1 MLISFEIENYR
12 SIKERQTLLMTASNY
27 YLENEES
34 LIDEN
39 LLGLVNTRL
48 VPVCAIFGA
57 NASGKTTII
66 RAMDTLR
73 DMVFSSFSRP
83 AGQGLVYMPHVLSSE
98 TATKPTSYFVAF
110 ISGGTR
116 YEYSLSHD
124 ATKVLSEKLYAYPK
138 GRPQKWFIRTWN
150 KETQIS
156 EFDINSSRVKLPK
169 NFTQFVRND
178 ALLLSA
184 VSRLSSSSLRP
195 VFDWFNL
202 NQLIVLN
209 RGIDAGSFT
218 PQTAFALL
226 EDSSK
231 PPEQKQF
238 LELLRV
244 ADFGV
249 KDVRVEEESFAGVP
263 QEIEEM
269 LSQQMVDQ
277 LKASRTKTAIL
288 SHYAEG
294 GAIKDININEE
305 SAGTKQFFVLVP
317 VILAALK
324 LGSVVFLD
332 EIDTSMHPLLT
343 RQLISLFVDPESNP
357 NHAQLIFTAHDTS
370 LLNGDFLRRDEV
382 WFTTKRSNGSTLL
395 EPLSD
400 YSPRKDEALAGGYL
414 AGRYDAIP
422 DLRDFTD
429 FVNPGIRQDQDV

>member
-1 MLISFEIENYR
+1 MLISFEVENFR
-12 SIKERQTLLMTASNY
+12 SIKDRQTLLLTASNY
-27 YLENEES
+27 YSESTES
-34 LIDEN
+34 LIDEK
-39 LLGLVNTRL
+39 LPGLANVRL
-48 VPVCAIFGA
+48 VPVCAIYGA

-83 AGQGLVYMPHVLSSE
+83 AGQGLVYMPHVLSAE
-98 TATKPTSYFVAF
+98 TTTMPTSFFVAF
-110 ISGGTR
+110 VSEGIR

-124 ATKVLSEKLYAYPK
+124 ATKVISEELYAYPK
-138 GRPQKWFIRTWN
+138 GRPQKWFVRTWN
-150 KETQIS
+150 QETQMS
-156 EFDINSSRVKLPK
+156 EFDINSSYVKLPK
-169 NFTQFVRND
+169 EFTQFVRND

-184 VSRLSSSSLRP
+184 VSRFSSNSLRP

-209 RGIDAGSFT
+209 RGIDAGPFA

-226 EDSSK
+226 EDSTN

-238 LELLRV
+238 LELLRA

-249 KDVRVEEESFAGVP
+249 KDVRVEEESFTGFP

-269 LSQQMVDQ
+269 LSQSVMEQ
-277 LKASRTKTAIL
+277 LKSSRTKTAIL
-288 SHYAEG
+288 SHYAEN
-294 GAIKDININEE
+294 GAIRDIDINEE

-343 RQLISLFVDPESNP
+343 RQLIALFLNPDSNP
-357 NHAQLIFTAHDTS
+357 NHAQLIFTVHDTS

-382 WFTTKRSNGSTLL
+382 WFTTKQANGSTCL

-400 YSPRKDEALAGGYL
+400 YSPRKDESLSGGYL

-422 DLRDFTD
+422 NLEDFAN
-429 FVNPGIRQDQDV
+429 FVNPDAR